1 MRKYTIVIDEDQ
13 RLTLVQAF
21 MALNYLVTLEEDSND
36 LEAML
41 RQIAID
47 EEEDPG
53 TIHDF
58 TL

>member
-1 MRKYTIVIDEDQ
+1 MRKYTIVISEAQ
-13 RLTLVQAF
+13 RLALVQAF
-21 MALNYLVTLEEDSND
+21 MALGHVVSLEEECDD

-41 RQIAID
+41 RSVPD
-47 EEEDPG
+47 DDDMDPG

>member
-13 RLTLVQAF
+13 RLTLIQAF
-21 MALNYLVTLEEDSND
+21 MALSHLVTLEEDSND

>member
-21 MALNYLVTLEEDSND
+21 MALNHLVTLEEDSND